1 MAHCPCPTQLLLSEA
16 TMAREVAVASIP
28 GPGHSGCK
36 GPEVGVRLVCSKDSE
51 EAGVG
56 QRERWGEEVRGNGHG
71 LI

>member
-1 MAHCPCPTQLLLSEA
+1 
-16 TMAREVAVASIP
+16 MAREVAVASIP